1 MPLVALEPEM
11 VDPEALLLL
20 GFFMLDLDGIKE
32 AQISTNK
39 TSLLAKTDQS
49 QAWKLNISNLI
60 GLIMLPADPV
70 DPEDNLIKIKKA

>member
-1 MPLVALEPEM
+1 M
-11 VDPEALLLL
+11 VDPETLLLL

-70 DPEDNLIKIKKA
+70 DPEDNLMIIDKA

>member
-70 DPEDNLIKIKKA
+70 DPEDNLMIINTA